1 MRLSTYDKPRII
13 DCTEQTSR
21 HFGLP
26 RGCLEE
32 LQALLSDLRIEFDIR
47 DKRIAGEPL
56 DVTFQGALRP
66 DQQIAARKM
75 LNHDTGGVTAMGK
88 MYEVQPNVV
97 LYAYGDSYE
106 SEIRAQF
113 IRITPD
119 GAEPARDMLP
129 TP

>member
-1 MRLSTYDKPRII
+1 MTW
-13 DCTEQTSR
+13 
-21 HFGLP
+21 
-26 RGCLEE
+26 
-32 LQALLSDLRIEFDIR
+32 QAYSI
-47 DKRIAGEPL
+47 
-56 DVTFQGALRP
+56 
-66 DQQIAARKM
+66 
-75 LNHDTGGVTAMGK
+75 DTGGVTAMGK

-129 TP
+129 TL

>member
-1 MRLSTYDKPRII
+1 MTTAQAGALPGPFPCWAATGLA
-13 DCTEQTSR
+13 TES
-21 HFGLP
+21 GV
-26 RGCLEE
+26 
-32 LQALLSDLRIEFDIR
+32 LL
-47 DKRIAGEPL
+47 IAGRFP
-56 DVTFQGALRP
+56 GAPGLYVSH
-66 DQQIAARKM
+66 DSGMTWQAYSI
-75 LNHDTGGVTAMGK
+75 DTGGVTAMGK

>member
-1 MRLSTYDKPRII
+1 
-13 DCTEQTSR
+13 
-21 HFGLP
+21 
-26 RGCLEE
+26 
-32 LQALLSDLRIEFDIR
+32 
-47 DKRIAGEPL
+47 
-56 DVTFQGALRP
+56 
-66 DQQIAARKM
+66 
-75 LNHDTGGVTAMGK
+75 MGK

>member
-1 MRLSTYDKPRII
+1 MTTAQAGARPGPFPCWAATGLA
-13 DCTEQTSR
+13 TES
-21 HFGLP
+21 GV
-26 RGCLEE
+26 
-32 LQALLSDLRIEFDIR
+32 LL
-47 DKRIAGEPL
+47 IAGRCP
-56 DVTFQGALRP
+56 GAPGLYVSH
-66 DQQIAARKM
+66 DSGMTWQAYSI
-75 LNHDTGGVTAMGK
+75 DTGGVTAMGK
-88 MYEVQPNVV
+88 MYEVRPNVV